1 MKVIRI
7 TLQDDLETLVE
18 EINAS
23 SWDDA
28 NEMPRYDA
36 ASLTAYLQRQDTVF
50 VACHDSEPSAIL
62 LGIASCRLE
71 IRPHDQELWLYVD
84 EVDGCAD
91 QRQRGVGKRIMTML
105 IEFADQSGCEEV
117 WLGTE
122 VENAPANALYQF
134 LAPDDVANVI
144 GYTYETD

>member
-1 MKVIRI
+1 MKITRI

-23 SWDDA
+23 SWADD

-71 IRPHDQELWLYVD
+71 IRPYDQELWLYVD
-84 EVDGCAD
+84 EVDVCAD
-91 QRQRGVGKRIMTML
+91 QRQRGVGRRIMTIR
-105 IEFADQSGCEEV
+105 IELADQSGP
-117 WLGTE
+117 LD
-122 VENAPANALYQF
+122 
-134 LAPDDVANVI
+134 PDQDGNCLDFHQVDHGGPGGPKSN
-144 GYTYETD
+144 DSRLL